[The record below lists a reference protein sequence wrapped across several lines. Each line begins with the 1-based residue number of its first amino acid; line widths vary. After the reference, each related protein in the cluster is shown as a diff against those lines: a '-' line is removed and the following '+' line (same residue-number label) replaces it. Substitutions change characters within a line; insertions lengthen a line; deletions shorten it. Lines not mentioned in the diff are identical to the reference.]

1 MSLPT
6 IFVENVYEILKILD
20 KVTCLV
26 KFRSMTKRFTSQTA
40 RKAISKGLGRR
51 IKIAMVKDS
60 FL

>member
-1 MSLPT
+1 MSPQT
-6 IFVENVYEILKILD
+6 VFVENVYKILKILD
-20 KVTCLV
+20 KFTCLV
-26 KFRSMTKRFTSQTA
+26 NVGSMTKRFTSQTA